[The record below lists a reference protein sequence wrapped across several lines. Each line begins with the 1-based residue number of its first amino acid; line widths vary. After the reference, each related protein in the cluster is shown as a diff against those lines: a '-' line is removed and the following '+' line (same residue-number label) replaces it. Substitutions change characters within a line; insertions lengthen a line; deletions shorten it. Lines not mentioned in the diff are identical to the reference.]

1 MSTEPNYFAD
11 VPWHNAAGDGRVS
24 PPMVP
29 DLPGWLRELY
39 PFRTRTFFLANERIS
54 FLDEGDPAAPPLLM
68 LHDSP
73 GWSFSF
79 RRLIPALS
87 AHYRVIAPDLVGF
100 GLSSKPAR
108 ADSYDLSCHANDIT
122 ELVEALELRDL
133 VLLLHG
139 WGGPIGMAYAVR
151 HPSNIRRLLLANTW
165 AMPLPHATNIR
176 FPLGVRL
183 ALSGRIG
190 RKLDSVLRLSVTSG
204 VEAAPSP
211 LPGLVLEGYKY
222 PYEHGASTDAV
233 RCFWEKLRRPHES
246 TVKFLADVAAGLPN
260 ITAPTDIVW
269 GRKDHLLQNIT
280 AHLLC
285 ARLPSAK
292 EITFLEE
299 AGHNVPEDAPEALLA
314 KLLAGPVEVPKPQ
327 TDRQTSS

>member
-1 MSTEPNYFAD
+1 MSTEPNLFGD

-24 PPMVP
+24 PPMLP

-39 PFRTRTFFLANERIS
+39 PFRTRTFFLADERMS

-79 RRLIPALS
+79 RRLVAALS
-87 AHYRVIAPDLVGF
+87 SHYRVVVPDLVGF

-108 ADSYDLSCHANDIT
+108 ADAYTLACHANDIT
-122 ELVEALELRDL
+122 ELVQALELRDL

-139 WGGPIGMAYAVR
+139 WGGPIGMAYAGNHSHNV
-151 HPSNIRRLLLANTW
+151 RRLLLANTW

-176 FPLGVRL
+176 FPFGVRL
-183 ALSGRIG
+183 ALGGRLG
-190 RKLDSVLRLSVTSG
+190 RKLDSILKLSVTSG

-233 RCFWEKLRRPHES
+233 RCFWERLRRPDEA
-246 TVKFLADVAAGLPN
+246 TIKFLAGVAAGLPK
-260 ITAPTDIVW
+260 ITAHTDIVW
-269 GRKDHLLQNIT
+269 GRKDKLLLNLT
-280 AHLLC
+280 AYLLRD
-285 ARLPSAK
+285 RLPTTP

-314 KLLAGPVEVPKPQ
+314 KLLAGPVEVPP
-327 TDRQTSS
+327 SP

>member
-1 MSTEPNYFAD
+1 MSTEPNLFGDAN
-11 VPWHNAAGDGRVS
+11 WHSAAGDGRLS

-39 PFRTRTFFLANERIS
+39 PFRVRTFFLANERMS
-54 FLDEGDPAAPPLLM
+54 FLDEGDPAAPPVLM

-87 AHYRVIAPDLVGF
+87 SHYRVIVPDLVGF

-108 ADSYDLSCHANDIT
+108 AGSYTLACHADDIT
-122 ELVEALELRDL
+122 ELVEALGLRDL

-151 HPSNIRRLLLANTW
+151 KPHNIRRLLLANTW

-183 ALSGRIG
+183 ALSGRLG
-190 RKLDSVLRLSVTSG
+190 RKLDSVLKLSVTSG
-204 VEAAPSP
+204 VEAGPSP
-211 LPGLVLEGYKY
+211 LPGLVLEAYKY
-222 PYEHGASTDAV
+222 PYEHGAPTDAV
-233 RCFWEKLRRPHES
+233 RCFWERLRRPDEP
-246 TVKFLADVAAGLPN
+246 TVKFLAEVAAGLPT
-260 ITAPTDIVW
+260 ISAPAEILW
-269 GRKDHLLQNIT
+269 GRKDQLLMSVT
-280 AHLLC
+280 AYLLRN
-285 ARLPSAK
+285 RLPTAG

-314 KLLAGPVEVPKPQ
+314 KLLAGPIEVSPPSK
-327 TDRQTSS
+327 

>member
-1 MSTEPNYFAD
+1 MSTEPNIFGDAD
-11 VPWHNAAGDGRVS
+11 WHSGAGDGRLS
-24 PPMVP
+24 PPIVP

-39 PFRTRTFFLANERIS
+39 PFPVRTFFLADERMS
-54 FLDEGDPAAPPLLM
+54 FVDQGAPAAPPLLL

-73 GWSFSF
+73 GWSFAF

-87 AHYRVIAPDLVGF
+87 SHYRVIAPDLVGF

-108 ADSYDLSCHANDIT
+108 SGRYTLADHANDVV
-122 ELVEALELRDL
+122 ELIQALGLRDV

-151 HPSNIRRLLLANTW
+151 YPTNVRRLLLANTW

-176 FPLGVRL
+176 FPFPLRL
-183 ALSGRIG
+183 ALSGRLG
-190 RKLDSVLRLSVTSG
+190 RKLDSILKLSVTAGAES
-204 VEAAPSP
+204 ALAP

-222 PYEHGASTDAV
+222 PYQHGEPCDTV
-233 RCFWEKLRRPHES
+233 RAFWEQLRRPDEA
-246 TVKFLADVAAGLPN
+246 TIRYLADVAAGLPA
-260 ITAPTDIVW
+260 IQAPVDIVW
-269 GRKDHLLQNIT
+269 GRKDHLLTNVT
-280 AHLLC
+280 AYLLRN
-285 ARLPSAK
+285 RLRTTR

-314 KLLAGPVEVPKPQ
+314 KLLAGPVEVAKQ
-327 TDRQTSS
+327 